1 MKRYPSLRRF
11 LAGICTFAIF
21 VAAWFF
27 VTSSARSP
35 NPIAS
40 HTDRNRQSDQ
50 GTWPMFGGSLSRNM
64 VNTFE
69 KNIPTEWNV
78 EEGSQKNIKW
88 VSDLGSKAYGG
99 PIVASGKVFVGTNN
113 QKPRNPKIKGDKG
126 IVMCFDE
133 NTGKFLW
140 QSVHDKLPAG
150 RVNDWPEEGICSSPF
165 VEGNRLYFVSNRCEL
180 ICADTEGFLDGKN
193 DGVQDEK
200 YKDKI
205 DADIIWRLD
214 MIKALDVFPHNL
226 ATSSPLVV
234 GDTIFLVTSNGV
246 DEGHINIPQP
256 KAPSFIA
263 VNKHDGK
270 VLWMDKSPTA
280 KLVEEEGTGKK
291 EVLIKQLLDKGLIL
305 MHGQWSSPVYAVTN
319 GKPQVIFPGGDGW
332 LYSFEP
338 QTGKLIWK
346 FDCNPKSSVY
356 RLGGRGTRSDFIA
369 TPVVHENRVYIGVG
383 QDPEHKEGVGHLWCI
398 DITKEGDVSPVND
411 NFDPK
416 APENKNSALVWHYG
430 GLADTENAQKIGRN
444 YYFGRTMSSCAIHD
458 GLLYVAEL
466 AGYIHCLDAR
476 TGQKYWDHDMGAAT
490 WSSPYWVDDKVYMGN
505 DNGQLLIF
513 AHGKEK
519 KILAEI
525 DMQGKVRA
533 TPVAANGVLYIMT
546 ENKLYAISNR

>member
-1 MKRYPSLRRF
+1 MKSYPSLRR
-11 LAGICTFAIF
+11 LVAGICTFAV
-21 VAAWFF
+21 VAGVWFI
-27 VTSSARSP
+27 VTSSARSLP
-35 NPIAS
+35 G
-40 HTDRNRQSDQ
+40 HSDQTQPARQ
-50 GTWPMFGGSLSRNM
+50 GTWPMFGGSFGRNM

-69 KNIPTEWNV
+69 KSIPTEWNV

-88 VSDLGSKAYGG
+88 VAELGSKAYGG
-99 PIVASGKVFVGTNN
+99 PIVASGKVFIGTNN

-126 IVMCFDE
+126 ILMCFDE
-133 NTGKFLW
+133 NSGKFLW
-140 QSVHDKLPAG
+140 QAVHDKLPAG

-165 VEGNRLYFVSNRCEL
+165 VEGNRLYYVSNRCEL
-180 ICADTEGFLDGKN
+180 VCADTEGFLDGKN

-200 YKDKI
+200 YKDPI

-214 MIKALDVFPHNL
+214 MIKELDVFPHNL
-226 ATSSPLVV
+226 ATSSPLIV
-234 GDTIFLVTSNGV
+234 GDLIFLLTSNGV

-263 VNKHDGK
+263 VNKHTGK
-270 VLWMDKSPTA
+270 VVWHDNSPSVR
-280 KLVEEEGTGKK
+280 LVEQAGADK
-291 EVLIKQLLDKGLIL
+291 EVLIKQLLDKGLVL
-305 MHGQWSSPVYAVTN
+305 MHGQWSSPVYTVAN
-319 GKPQVIFPGGDGW
+319 GKPQIIFPGGDGW

-338 QTGKLIWK
+338 QTGKQIWK

-356 RLGGRGTRSDFIA
+356 RLGGKGTRSDFIA
-369 TPVVHENRVYIGVG
+369 TPVVHDNKVYIGVG
-383 QDPEHKEGVGHLWCI
+383 QDPEHKEGVGHLWCV
-398 DITKEGDVSPVND
+398 DITKEGDVSPVDD

-416 APENKNSALVWHYG
+416 APANKNSALVWHYG
-430 GLADTENAQKIGRN
+430 GFGDPDKIGRN

-476 TGQKYWDHDMGAAT
+476 TGEKYWDHDMGAAT
-490 WSSPYWVDDKVYMGN
+490 WSSPYWVDGKIYMGN
-505 DNGQLLIF
+505 DNGQVLIF

-519 KILAEI
+519 KILGEI

-546 ENKLYAISNR
+546 ENKLYAIAAK